1 MRRAFGEYYDREM
14 SEKDRQRVEK
24 AVSQWLEVG
33 GYLRNG
39 ITVQQ
44 ADDEMH
50 VPRYQLTAWLKTT
63 EHEQFSHWLT
73 QLRIKEAKR
82 QMLAHPEWSND
93 TIAEHCGFGSRSY
106 FQTVFRKQTGM
117 TPSAFLENA
126 RVE

>member
-1 MRRAFGEYYDREM
+1 MVMATDESFQPTKSR
-14 SEKDRQRVEK
+14 
-24 AVSQWLEVG
+24 WLEAG

-44 ADDEMH
+44 AADEMH

-73 QLRIKEAKR
+73 QLRIEEAKR

-106 FQTVFRKQTGM
+106 F
-117 TPSAFLENA
+117 
-126 RVE
+126 

>member
-1 MRRAFGEYYDREM
+1 MAFHSCEGHLAVAAIRRANEI
-14 SEKDRQRVEK
+14 
-24 AVSQWLEVG
+24 
-33 GYLRNG
+33 G

-44 ADDEMH
+44 AANEMH

-73 QLRIKEAKR
+73 QLRIEEAKR

-93 TIAEHCGFGSRSY
+93 TIAEYCGFGSRSY
-106 FQTVFRKQTGM
+106 FQTVFRKQTGQ

-126 RVE
+126 CVEKSDK